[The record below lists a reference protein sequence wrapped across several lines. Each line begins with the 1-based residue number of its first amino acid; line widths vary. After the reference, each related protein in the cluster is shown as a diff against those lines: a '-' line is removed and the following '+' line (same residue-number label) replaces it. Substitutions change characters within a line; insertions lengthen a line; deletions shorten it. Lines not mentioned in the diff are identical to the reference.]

1 MWNPGFQRWAR
12 WRGSLES
19 RGSAGGLRERARR
32 VQPTQRRGRLRAWRD
47 GKWGPII
54 SWAPR
59 PPSVAAV
66 ESKVKTRCA
75 GFLRALVAV
84 GVWVAV
90 ALFSVGCANKE
101 QGPDAR
107 QPSPSRPQV
116 FVVAPVIN
124 LSGSSDFDP
133 LQVTDIVASEFL
145 SFPNTSVIP
154 VNLTLAALAR
164 AGKTQVETPEDALE
178 LAREFGA
185 DATIVTAITE
195 YDPYDPPIVG
205 LVMQW
210 YAVPPAVSHQGLDPV
225 SASRQ
230 ASGAGVPEEVAA
242 VPETAPKWQVQRVF
256 NAAHESILEEV
267 RSFAAEREGHASP
280 YAWRQYVKSQK
291 LFLRFS
297 IWSAIRPIH
306 QQWRR
311 CGVTTEVDKG
321 PR

>member
-1 MWNPGFQRWAR
+1 MWDPGFQRCAR
-12 WRGSLES
+12 WRGSAGS

-32 VQPTQRRGRLRAWRD
+32 VQPTHRRGRLRAWRD
-47 GKWGPII
+47 GKKRPIMK
-54 SWAPR
+54 WAPY

-84 GVWVAV
+84 GVWAA
-90 ALFSVGCANKE
+90 ALFSVGCAN
-101 QGPDAR
+101 QQQRSDAR
-107 QPSPSRPQV
+107 QADLLRPQV

-124 LSGSSDFDP
+124 LSGSTDFDP

-145 SFPNTSVIP
+145 SFPDTSVIP

-164 AGKTQVETPEDALE
+164 AGKTQVGTPVDALE

-230 ASGAGVPEEVAA
+230 ASGAGVPEEAAA
-242 VPETAPKWQVQRVF
+242 VPETIPKWQVQRVF
-256 NAAHESILEEV
+256 NAAHESILDEV

-311 CGVTTEVDKG
+311 CGVTTEVDKAQ
-321 PR
+321 R

>member
-1 MWNPGFQRWAR
+1 M
-12 WRGSLES
+12 
-19 RGSAGGLRERARR
+19 
-32 VQPTQRRGRLRAWRD
+32 
-47 GKWGPII
+47 
-54 SWAPR
+54 
-59 PPSVAAV
+59 
-66 ESKVKTRCA
+66 
-75 GFLRALVAV
+75 
-84 GVWVAV
+84 GVWAAG
-90 ALFSVGCANKE
+90 ALLTLGCANKE

-107 QPSPSRPQV
+107 QSELSRPQV

-124 LSGSSDFDP
+124 LSGSTDFDP

-145 SFPNTSVIP
+145 SFPDTSVIP

-230 ASGAGVPEEVAA
+230 ASGAGVPEEAAA
-242 VPETAPKWQVQRVF
+242 VPETVPKWQVQRVF
-256 NAAHESILEEV
+256 NAAHESILDEV
-267 RSFAAEREGHASP
+267 RSFAAEREAEIAAAMNEAFAAEREGHASP

-297 IWSAIRPIH
+297 IWSVIRPIH

-311 CGVTTEVDKG
+311 CGVTTEVDEAQ
-321 PR
+321 R